1 MLRVVSSFWAISLI
15 MAIVPFAFA
24 QDPEFDSKLSGT
36 WKSDWPLTK
45 KHIDAE
51 CKLTKDEI
59 SGLERLMGKMT
70 VRYSGNY
77 AVYTMPEIRFTMDGK
92 DRVLE
97 GSTSKEEL
105 NVIGRTK
112 SQIAILSTSVS
123 PSVYDDSITLINFID
138 ANTYWVYLGHSPLA
152 GHHVREYFRRVSP
165 K

>member
-1 MLRVVSSFWAISLI
+1 MLRFLSSFRALTLI

-24 QDPEFDSKLSGT
+24 EDPDFASNLDGT
-36 WKSDWPLTK
+36 WKSDWALTK

-51 CKLTKDEI
+51 CKLTKEEI

-70 VRYSGNY
+70 VRYSGNH
-77 AVYTMPEIRFTMDGK
+77 AMFTMPEIRFRKDGK

-97 GSTSKEEL
+97 GWTSKEEL

-112 SQIAILSTSVS
+112 TQIAVLSRAVS
-123 PSVYDDSITLINFID
+123 PSIYNDSITLINFPD
-138 ANTYWVYLGHSPLA
+138 ADTYWVYLGYSPLV
-152 GHHVREYFRRVSP
+152 GHHVREYFRRESP